1 MRQLWRLGATA
12 VAGLVVG
19 ATTMLLVDAGPADQ
33 PGHGPDPSTVSVR
46 PHPSDTGPTA
56 TSPTAG
62 AGVTGDAGEPGEAAE
77 PDRTVLAWTP
87 GGLPAG
93 FAATVAASPAVG
105 GVTVV
110 RGDPVTMATSLDP
123 AGNTAGAAPP
133 AGMVIDLDLVA
144 VDPTTYPPFAEPVD
158 RPALRHLA
166 PGQALLGTTSAALR
180 RLDAGDRVVLSGGA
194 SLTVA
199 GVVDDTSIG
208 AAEMVVTV
216 ATGAALGVTTE
227 RYLLARPSEA
237 AGAGDA
243 TVRAVRAAAEPT
255 ATLRVR
261 ARGETPYLRS
271 SDAVLPQSRI
281 KTHFGEFAHLPLEGG
296 RDLRQDRAWVD
307 ANIVEAEVP
316 VLGRV
321 RCHRLLI
328 PALRGAL
335 QELADRNLAGLVQ
348 SYDGCYNPR
357 LVRVGGTASRH
368 AWGAAIDLNFSG
380 NRTGTAS
387 IQDARLVDVM
397 ARWGF
402 ASGDGWLVPDPGHFE
417 YVGPPRP

>member
-1 MRQLWRLGATA
+1 MRPALRLGVTA

-19 ATTMLLVDAGPADQ
+19 ATTMLLVEAGPADPRGQ
-33 PGHGPDPSTVSVR
+33 APDPSIVSAR
-46 PHPSDTGPTA
+46 PGPPVTRPAA
-56 TSPTAG
+56 TSAPVG
-62 AGVTGDAGEPGEAAE
+62 GTGGPGEPAE
-77 PDRTVLAWTP
+77 SAESADTVLAWTP
-87 GGLPAG
+87 GGLPAS
-93 FAATVAASPAVG
+93 FAATVSASPAVG
-105 GVTVV
+105 GTTVV
-110 RGDPVTMATSLDP
+110 RGDPVTMVTSLDA

-133 AGMVIDLDLVA
+133 AGMVVDLDLIA

-166 PGQALLGTTSAALR
+166 SGQALLGSTSAALR
-180 RLDAGDRVVLSGGA
+180 RLGTGDRVVLAGGA

-199 GVVDDTSIG
+199 GVVDDASIG
-208 AAEMVVTV
+208 AAELVVTV
-216 ATGAALGVTTE
+216 ATGEALGVTTE
-227 RYLLARPSEA
+227 RYLLARPSVA
-237 AGAGDA
+237 AVTGDA
-243 TVRAVRAAAEPT
+243 TVRAVRAAADAA

-281 KTHFGEFAHLPLEGG
+281 KARFGEFAHLPLAGG
-296 RDLRQDRAWVD
+296 RELRQDRAWVD
-307 ANIVEAEVP
+307 ANIVDAAVP

-328 PALRGAL
+328 PPLRGAL

-357 LVRVGGTASRH
+357 LVRAGGTASRH

-380 NRTGTAS
+380 NRTGTTS
-387 IQDARLVDVM
+387 IQDPRLVDVM